1 MLERLQAIAVRFN
14 RLRPFLLVLAVCGL
28 SLGLYVL
35 LTSSDQGDDVA
46 LIPAFM
52 LFTWATM
59 ARSFVTI
66 FAHVPVKADKDAG
79 FWKRFK
85 LGAQRAVYYGFMA
98 LFAVATIFL
107 LLSSWQLSS
116 VWRMMY

>member
-14 RLRPFLLVLAVCGL
+14 KFRHFLLVLAVCGL
-28 SLGLYVL
+28 SLGVYVL
-35 LTSSDQGDDVA
+35 LTSSDQADDAA

-59 ARSFVTI
+59 ARSFVII
-66 FAHVPVKADKDAG
+66 FAHVPSRAAKGAS
-79 FWKRFK
+79 FWQRFK
-85 LGAQRAVYYGFMA
+85 LRAERGVYYGFMT
-98 LFAVATIFL
+98 LFALATFFL

>member
-1 MLERLQAIAVRFN
+1 MLERLQALAIRFS
-14 RLRPFLLVLAVCGL
+14 RLGPFFALLAACALM
-28 SLGLYVL
+28 LGVYVL
-35 LTSSDQGDDVA
+35 LTSGDQSDDVA

-52 LFTWATM
+52 LFTWAMM
-59 ARSFVTI
+59 ARSFISI
-66 FAHVPVKADKDAG
+66 FAHVPAKALRDAG
-79 FWKRFK
+79 FWQRFK
-85 LGAQRAVYYGFMA
+85 LAVQRGVYYGFVT